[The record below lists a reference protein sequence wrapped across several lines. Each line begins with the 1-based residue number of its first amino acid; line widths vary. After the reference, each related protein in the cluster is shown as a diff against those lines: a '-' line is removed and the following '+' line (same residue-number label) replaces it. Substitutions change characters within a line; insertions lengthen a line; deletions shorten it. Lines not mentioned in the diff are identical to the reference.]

1 LADFLG
7 LLATKMEKDS
17 AKDRNRGRVQLA
29 TNLEKSAQHLLA
41 AKSSINI
48 AWRISAPYVK

>member
-29 TNLEKSAQHLLA
+29 TSLEKSAQHLLA